1 MKKKLIRIT
10 TISLSL
16 EILLKGQL
24 SYLNKYYEL
33 IGVASGMESLD
44 IVKKRE
50 GIRVINVPMRREIS
64 IFSDLCSLYKLII
77 LFHEEKPFIVH
88 ANTPKAS
95 LLSMVA
101 AWITRIPHRVYTV
114 TGLRFET
121 ATGNYRKLLIMM
133 EKITCW
139 CATTVIAEGKGVKN
153 TLLHEKIT
161 KKPLKVILNGNING
175 VDSHYFCPTVEIRQQ
190 AMIIRKKDFYTYC
203 FVGRLV
209 KDKGIN
215 ELIYAFIRL
224 NKLYPNT
231 HLLLVGTFEDK
242 LDPLFPEIKK
252 IIEKDSSI
260 SFVGY
265 QSDIRPYLA
274 ASDVFVFPSYREGF
288 PNAVLQAG
296 AMGLPAIVTD
306 INGCNEIILNNIN
319 GEIIP
324 PKDKERLF
332 LAMKG
337 FYENQ
342 KRVQKMA
349 NSSRSMII
357 ERYEQKNVWEAILK
371 EYQSFELS

>member
-190 AMIIRKKDFYTYC
+190 AMTIRKKDFYTYC

-349 NSSRSMII
+349 NNSRSMII
-357 ERYEQKNVWEAILK
+357 ERYEQKKVWEAILK